1 MRPSV
6 TWPRSRSL
14 PTTTTGACHRRT
26 SHCVY
31 TLVTLYLDNNNL
43 DVYYWP
49 QVWNG
54 QVLEHSLTERRRGRA
69 GVHLELRGEG
79 LPNIRNTIPPGEERL
94 WVGSLATRNTS
105 QQVRQRLKKRL
116 SGVFRF
122 RCIYFFFLFLEKRQ
136 ELVNILLTFLSM
148 LPDRAAI
155 NLNQGK
161 RKLLSQGWQIDGF
174 HYIPL
179 LQEGGGK
186 VLELQLSTFLCW
198 SRR

>member
-1 MRPSV
+1 MTSHWRWSWWMAGRRVSFWARWAYWYLLIFLSKCSYSYNFIYLFRLTMRPSV

-31 TLVTLYLDNNNL
+31 TSVTLYLNNNNL
-43 DVYYWP
+43 DIPYWP

-79 LPNIRNTIPPGEERL
+79 LPNIRNTISPGEERL

-105 QQVRQRLKKRL
+105 QQVRQRLKKEYRECL
-116 SGVFRF
+116 DLDVF
-122 RCIYFFFLFLEKRQ
+122 ISFFFF
-136 ELVNILLTFLSM
+136 
-148 LPDRAAI
+148 
-155 NLNQGK
+155 
-161 RKLLSQGWQIDGF
+161 
-174 HYIPL
+174 
-179 LQEGGGK
+179 
-186 VLELQLSTFLCW
+186 
-198 SRR
+198 